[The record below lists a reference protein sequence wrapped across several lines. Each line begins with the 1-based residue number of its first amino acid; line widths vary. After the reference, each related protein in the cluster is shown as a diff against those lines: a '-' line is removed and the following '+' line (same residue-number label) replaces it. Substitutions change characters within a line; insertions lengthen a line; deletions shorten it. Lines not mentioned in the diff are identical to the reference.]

1 MIIYS
6 ILQSY
11 SMIMYIFVQNNVKK
25 NPMYFISIVQHLK
38 PKSRMGVGCPG
49 AWG

>member
-1 MIIYS
+1 MII
-6 ILQSY
+6 LNY
-11 SMIMYIFVQNNVKK
+11 SMIMYILVQNYVKK

-38 PKSRMGVGCPG
+38 PKSRMEVGCPG